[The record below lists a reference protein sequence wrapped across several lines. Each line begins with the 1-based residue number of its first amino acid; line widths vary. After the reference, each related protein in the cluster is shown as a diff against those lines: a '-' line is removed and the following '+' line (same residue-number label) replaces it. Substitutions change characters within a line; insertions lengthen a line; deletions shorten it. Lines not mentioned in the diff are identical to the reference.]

1 MTRLD
6 ALRGLIRPA
15 TAWPLFCFLYFLLSY
30 RSLAYFAGGLGVL
43 AGYWLLLASWGRAG
57 RSLLGLSVLALLGMA
72 LPALG
77 MWQAL
82 QLQDLGDLDHADYVC
97 AFWNLM
103 RGETRYSINDLDIFG
118 SHSNYTCVFWIPLQ
132 MLGGEYALKAGK
144 AFCLLA
150 AVALAFRRHWPDR
163 HAASWGAAALLLS
176 PPVASQF
183 FFGFHPEFLAAP
195 LLVLAFEAYRE
206 ERLARFLV
214 LTGLLAYSKEVFT
227 LAIGGIL
234 LVALVERRPW
244 KWWLLPG
251 LLCLV
256 QMAVYWFVVV
266 PRFTPEANHLT
277 STYLPTSLG
286 QVIDGWFRMKSLQ
299 YVLHATFPFVPLMLA
314 MPRRYLLLPL
324 PLMAFY
330 AGFPDTLFMEM
341 WPNYAFPLAF
351 LCAAGLVLAKNL
363 RIDSVPARPAAG
375 ESSAPSA
382 PVALDGRILLACA
395 VLSLLSYPL
404 WREVLSV
411 PRGNLD
417 RGRVVD
423 GFRARIPDQA
433 SVLVHGPIAVR
444 FAARKEV
451 QTWGFRKRPMEDFDY
466 VVIEASLPYWVKRE
480 DELARDIGRLSRSPE
495 WIREY
500 GKDSLF
506 LFRRNRG
513 PAAGPAPGP

>member
-1 MTRLD
+1 MTHLA
-6 ALRGLIRPA
+6 ALRGWIRPA
-15 TAWPLFCFLYFLLSY
+15 TVWPLFCFLYFLLSY
-30 RSLAYFAGGLGVL
+30 HSIAYFAGGLAVL
-43 AGYWLLLASWGRAG
+43 VGYGLLLASWKGIG
-57 RSLLGLSVLALLGMA
+57 TSPLGPSTLATLAIA

-103 RGETRYSINDLDIFG
+103 RGETRYSINDLEIFG
-118 SHSNYTCVFWIPLQ
+118 SHANYTCVFWIPVQ
-132 MLGGEYALKAGK
+132 MLAGEYALKAGK

-150 AVALAFRRHWPDR
+150 AVALAFRRHWPER
-163 HAASWGAAALLLS
+163 HAASWGATALLLS

-195 LLVLAFEAYRE
+195 LLVLAFIAYRE
-206 ERLARFLV
+206 ERLARFMV
-214 LTGLLAYSKEVFT
+214 ITALLAYTKEVFT
-227 LAIGGIL
+227 LAIAGLL
-234 LVALVERRPW
+234 LVALVERRAW

-266 PRFTPEANHLT
+266 PRFLPEENHLT

-286 QVIDGWFRMKSLQ
+286 QVIDGWFRVKSLQ
-299 YVLHATFPFVPLMLA
+299 YVLHATFPFLPLMLA
-314 MPRRYLLLPL
+314 MPGRYLLLPL

-330 AGFPDTLFMEM
+330 AAFPNTLFMEM

-351 LCAAGLVLAKNL
+351 LCTAGVVLAKDL
-363 RIDSVPARPAAG
+363 RIASGHTGPISADFPA
-375 ESSAPSA
+375 SSAPMT
-382 PVALDGRILLACA
+382 LDGRILLACA

-404 WREVLSV
+404 WREVISI
-411 PRGNLD
+411 PRGNLE

-423 GFRARIPDQA
+423 GFRDRIPEQA
-433 SVLVHGPIAVR
+433 AVLVHGPIAVR

-451 QTWGFRKRPMEDFDY
+451 QTWGFRKSPMEDFDY
-466 VVIEASLPYWVKRE
+466 VVIEAALPYWVKRE
-480 DELARDIGRLSRSPE
+480 DELARDIRRLSESPD

-513 PAAGPAPGP
+513 PAADPPSGR